1 MPSRAQTFGR
11 PRVGRTSERVMK
23 IAAGGGE
30 MSTIVDLREPPR
42 MRTSDIQPLPG
53 FLSRTG

>member
-1 MPSRAQTFGR
+1 
-11 PRVGRTSERVMK
+11 MK